1 MLCVR
6 RAVDN
11 ASILNIYCYPVKSM
25 MGEALSE
32 ADIGEAGITGD
43 RGWAVRD
50 EKLGGIRGGKKIPQ
64 LMTLTAQS
72 GSTAPLITAPD
83 GESASASS
91 EGINGWLSDKLNHP
105 VTLWPLLP
113 ADQLGHYRRGAPD
126 TEDFEQELRA
136 VFGRLPEE
144 PLPDLTGFEELLE
157 FESPPGTYFD
167 AFPIS
172 IMSQQSLATM
182 NQLDGESKFDVRR
195 FRPNLLVDIP
205 DTDHPFPE
213 QAWVGRML
221 SIGSVKLKIDMACP
235 RCSMTTHGFDDLPRD
250 TEIMRKLVA
259 NSEGNLGIY
268 ASVVTPGAVKPGD
281 RIDISHTLTKRETNT
296 KQLQDWRHS
305 YQHTRSL
312 LETGMDRGGS

>member
-1 MLCVR
+1 M
-6 RAVDN
+6 ADT
-11 ASILNIYCYPVKSM
+11 SILNIYRYPVKSM
-25 MGEALSE
+25 MGETLRE
-32 ADIGEAGITGD
+32 ADIGEAGIVGD

-50 EKLGGIRGGKKIPQ
+50 EQRGGIRGGKKIPQ
-64 LMTLTAQS
+64 LMTLAAQS
-72 GSTAPLITAPD
+72 GPAAPIIAAPD
-83 GESASASS
+83 GDSASAGS
-91 EGINGWLSDKLNHP
+91 ESINEWLSDKLGHP

-113 ADQLGHYRRGAPD
+113 AEQLDHYRRGAPD

-182 NQLDGESKFDVRR
+182 NQLDGESRFDVRR

-205 DTDHPFPE
+205 DTEHPFPE
-213 QAWVGRML
+213 QAWVGKTL
-221 SIGSVKLKIDMACP
+221 SIGSVTLKVDMTCP
-235 RCSMTTHGFDDLPRD
+235 RCSMTTHGFDDLPQD
-250 TEIMRKLVA
+250 AQIMRKLVT

-268 ASVVTPGAVKPGD
+268 ASAVHAGTVSVGD
-281 RIDISHTLTKRETNT
+281 SV
-296 KQLQDWRHS
+296 S
-305 YQHTRSL
+305 
-312 LETGMDRGGS
+312 MM

>member
-1 MLCVR
+1 M
-6 RAVDN
+6 AY
-11 ASILNIYCYPVKSM
+11 ASILNIYRYPVKSM
-25 MGEALSE
+25 MGETLSE
-32 ADIGEAGITGD
+32 ADIGEAGIPGD

-50 EKLGGIRGGKKIPQ
+50 EKRGGIRGGKKIPQ

-72 GSTAPLITAPD
+72 GPTAPLITSPD
-83 GESASASS
+83 GDSASAST
-91 EGINGWLSDKLNHP
+91 EGINEWLSDKLNHP

-113 ADQLGHYRRGAPD
+113 ADQLDHYRRGAPD
-126 TEDFEQELRA
+126 TEDFEQELRT

-172 IMSQQSLATM
+172 IMSQQSLTSM
-182 NQLDGESKFDVRR
+182 NQLEGESRFDVRR

-213 QAWVGRML
+213 QAWVGKTL
-221 SIGSVKLKIDMACP
+221 SIGSVKLKIDMTCP

-250 TEIMRKLVA
+250 TEVMRKLV
-259 NSEGNLGIY
+259 NHSDGNLGIY
-268 ASVVTPGAVKPGD
+268 ASVQTPGK
-281 RIDISHTLTKRETNT
+281 IS
-296 KQLQDWRHS
+296 
-305 YQHTRSL
+305 
-312 LETGMDRGGS
+312 LEDHIAISQS

>member
-1 MLCVR
+1 MT
-6 RAVDN
+6 N
-11 ASILNIYCYPVKSM
+11 ASILNIYRYPVKSM
-25 MGEALSE
+25 MGETLSE
-32 ADIGEAGITGD
+32 ADIGEAGIPGD

-50 EKLGGIRGGKKIPQ
+50 EKRGGIRGGKKIPQ

-72 GSTAPLITAPD
+72 GPTAPLITAPD
-83 GESASASS
+83 GDSASAST
-91 EGINGWLSDKLNHP
+91 EGINEWLSEKLNHP

-113 ADQLGHYRRGAPD
+113 ADQLDHYRRGAPD

-182 NQLDGESKFDVRR
+182 NQLEGESRFDVRR

-205 DTDHPFPE
+205 DTNHPFPE
-213 QAWVGRML
+213 QAWVGKTVSL
-221 SIGSVKLKIDMACP
+221 GSVQLKIDMTCP

-250 TEIMRKLVA
+250 TEIMRKLV
-259 NSEGNLGIY
+259 NHSDGNLGIY
-268 ASVVTPGAVKPGD
+268 ASVQRRGQ
-281 RIDISHTLTKRETNT
+281 ISVNDLIEISEN
-296 KQLQDWRHS
+296 
-305 YQHTRSL
+305 
-312 LETGMDRGGS
+312 

>member
-1 MLCVR
+1 M
-6 RAVDN
+6 AN
-11 ASILNIYCYPVKSM
+11 ASILNIYRYPVKSM
-25 MGEALSE
+25 MGETRSE
-32 ADIGEAGITGD
+32 ADIGEAGIPGD

-50 EKLGGIRGGKKIPQ
+50 EKRGGIRGGKKIPQ

-72 GSTAPLITAPD
+72 GPTAPLITSPD
-83 GESASASS
+83 GDSASAST
-91 EGINGWLSDKLNHP
+91 EGINEWLSDKLNHP

-113 ADQLGHYRRGAPD
+113 ADQLDHYRRGAPD
-126 TEDFEQELRA
+126 TEDFEKELRA

-182 NQLDGESKFDVRR
+182 NQLEGESRFDVRR

-213 QAWVGRML
+213 QAWVGKTL
-221 SIGSVKLKIDMACP
+221 SIGSVKLKIDMTCP
-235 RCSMTTHGFDDLPRD
+235 RCSMTTHGFDNLPRD
-250 TEIMRKLVA
+250 TEVMRKLV
-259 NSEGNLGIY
+259 NHSDGNLGVY
-268 ASVVTPGAVKPGD
+268 ASVMQAGKVSAGD
-281 RIDISHTLTKRETNT
+281 SV
-296 KQLQDWRHS
+296 S
-305 YQHTRSL
+305 VV
-312 LETGMDRGGS
+312 